1 MTIGELRNALDTID
15 DALEIEIVARIE
27 DADGDEVEYAF
38 SLVAVTSGLDP
49 DTAAEF
55 VRFDA
60 AESE

>member
-27 DADGDEVEYAF
+27 DADGDDVEYAF
-38 SLVAVTSGLDP
+38 DLVAVTAGLDP
-49 DTAAEF
+49 DTATEF